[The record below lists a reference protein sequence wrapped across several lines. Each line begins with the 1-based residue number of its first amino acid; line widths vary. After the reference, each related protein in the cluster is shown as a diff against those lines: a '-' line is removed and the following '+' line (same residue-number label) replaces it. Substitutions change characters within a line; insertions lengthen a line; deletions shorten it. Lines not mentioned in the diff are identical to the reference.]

1 MQNSASRGVG
11 DICRVLAVSM
21 SVFLFAAG
29 LSQVHAQSTG
39 GNLSGTVIDQ
49 AAKPIE
55 NAAVEIKNE
64 VTGATSAASTDN
76 AGHFT
81 AAGLAPGSYSVTVS
95 SPGFA
100 LTTRPGAQIV
110 AGGTQEVSVTMSVES
125 VATTITV
132 SETVSLA
139 ASTAP
144 SGNTLEATSAR
155 TEITPEFIK
164 NFMSPVAD
172 YAEIVNYAPGT
183 FSLNPNG
190 IGLGQGKTFFRG
202 FSDGEYTMTFDGI
215 PFEDTNSPT
224 HHSWANFPSGW
235 TTGVDFDR
243 SAGLASDIGP
253 TNFGGSIHLLSPQ
266 LYPDPDILATVSY
279 GSWNT
284 RLLQLDADSG
294 FFGPDKKSSFLMDM
308 QQLLSAGYQTDN
320 FQKRVAGYGK
330 YQYRFS
336 DHTSLTLYGGLVD
349 IWTNTPNT
357 TNPTSAQVA
366 QYGDNFL
373 LQGNEFL
380 STGAPNPYYFGFNF
394 YHVQTDFEYAAF
406 NSDLGNGWKFDT
418 KAYTTRYWN
427 KQNYQNGVTVNLTT
441 SKPSGVD
448 KLNGYRHAGDTVTLS
463 NASKWGI
470 FRTGAWYDWAYTDR
484 YQVPS
489 NIETWQDTP
498 LPNFHEHFVTQS
510 FMPFAEFEW
519 HPMQKLVITAGVK
532 AADYNMTLNQYQ
544 DNGKTVGCLGG
555 TAATDPVTKAPICIG
570 GGAFTTHSQNWNNW
584 LPNLSAR
591 YFLRN
596 NWSTYAQFSEG
607 SVIPP
612 SAVFDT
618 LNGNP
623 TTPAKPQLAK
633 TYQVG
638 SVIKFR
644 RWTLDADAYYV
655 HFQNAYDSYIDP
667 LTNELVFIASGPIN
681 TKGIEAESNVIIGW
695 GLSLYLNASM
705 GSAKYQE
712 SRGFPN
718 GGLWEANS
726 PKNVETIALLW
737 RHKNWDLGFLD
748 KRVGTMYNDN
758 GSLVETINGIPLP
771 IPVNQ
776 AITIQPFTLLNFN
789 ANYTIKNQS
798 WLRGSRIGLAINN
811 LADSHNVVGVTPFT
825 AATATAAYV
834 PNGLDQLNL
843 LPGRSVMATLT
854 VGYAPRR

>member
-1 MQNSASRGVG
+1 MQNLPGQW
-11 DICRVLAVSM
+11 CRVFAVSIG
-21 SVFLFAAG
+21 VFLFGTG
-29 LSQVHAQSTG
+29 LGQAQAQSAG
-39 GNLSGTVIDQ
+39 GTLSGTIVDQ
-49 AAKPIE
+49 AGKPIE
-55 NAAVEIKNE
+55 NATVELKNE
-64 VTGATSAASTDN
+64 ATGTPSTVTTDN
-76 AGHFT
+76 AGHFSAT
-81 AAGLAPGSYSVTVS
+81 GLPPGGYTIIVS
-95 SPGFA
+95 AQGFA
-100 LTTRPGAQIV
+100 ETTRPGAKIT
-110 AGGTQEVSVTMSVES
+110 AGGTEDVSIPLSVQTLEQT
-125 VATTITV
+125 VTV
-132 SETVSLA
+132 SESISLA

-144 SGNTLEATSAR
+144 SGNTLEASSAR

-164 NFMSPVAD
+164 NFMSPIAD

-202 FSDGEYTMTFDGI
+202 FQDGEYTMTFDGI

-253 TNFGGSIHLLSPQ
+253 TNFGGSIHLESPQ
-266 LYPDPDILATVSY
+266 LFPDPDILGTISY

-294 FFGPDKKSSFLMDM
+294 FFGPDKKSSFLMDI
-308 QQLLSAGYQTDN
+308 QQLLSDGYQTDN

-336 DHTSLTLYGGLVD
+336 DRTSLTLYGGLVD

-357 TNPTSAQVA
+357 TNPTAAQVA

-394 YHVQTDFEYAAF
+394 YHVQTDFEYAAY
-406 NSDLGNGWKFDT
+406 NTDLGNGWKFDT

-427 KQNYQNGVTVNLTT
+427 KQNYQNGASVSLSLN
-441 SKPSGVD
+441 KPSGVD

-463 NASKWGI
+463 NTTRWGI

-489 NIETWQDTP
+489 NIITWQDTP
-498 LPNFHEHFVTQS
+498 LPNFHEHFITQS
-510 FMPFAEFEW
+510 FMPFAEYEW
-519 HPMQKLVITAGVK
+519 HPFQRFVITAGIK

-555 TAATDPVTKAPICIG
+555 LASTDPVTKAPICIG
-570 GGAFTTHSQNWNNW
+570 GGAFATHSINWNNW
-584 LPNLSAR
+584 LPNLSTR
-591 YFLRN
+591 YFFRS
-596 NWSTYAQFSEG
+596 NWSGYAQFSEG

-612 SAVFDT
+612 SAAFDT

-623 TTPAKPQLAK
+623 TTPPKPQLAK
-633 TYQVG
+633 TYQIG

-655 HFQNAYDSYIDP
+655 HFQNAFDSYTDP
-667 LTNELVFIASGPIN
+667 TTNELVFIPSGPLN
-681 TKGIEAESNVIIGW
+681 TRGIEAESNIIVGW
-695 GLSLYLNASM
+695 GFTLYLNGSM
-705 GSAKYQE
+705 GSTKYQE
-712 SRGFPN
+712 GNGFPN
-718 GGLWEANS
+718 GGLWEANA
-726 PKNVETIALLW
+726 PKNVETIALFW
-737 RHKNWDLGFLD
+737 RRKNWDVGLLD

-758 GSLVETINGIPLP
+758 GSLTEIVGGVPLP

-776 AITIQPFTLLNFN
+776 AITINPFTLVNFN
-789 ANYTIKNQS
+789 VNYTVKNQT

-811 LADSHNVVGVTPFT
+811 LADSHNIVGITPFT
-825 AATATAAYV
+825 AATTAAAYV
-834 PNGLDQLNL
+834 PNGGDQLNL
-843 LPGRSVMATLT
+843 LPGRSVMVTLT
-854 VGYAPRR
+854 AGYAPRR

>member
-1 MQNSASRGVG
+1 MNVSSRWSS
-11 DICRVLAVSM
+11 VLAVGIAAIM
-21 SVFLFAAG
+21 FAAG
-29 LSQVHAQSTG
+29 IGQLRAQSAG
-39 GNLSGTVIDQ
+39 GTLTGTVIDQ
-49 AAKPIE
+49 AGKAIQY
-55 NAAVEIKNE
+55 ATVEIKNDA
-64 VTGATSAASTDN
+64 TGSSTSATTDGE
-76 AGHFT
+76 GHFS
-81 AAGLAPGSYSVTVS
+81 AADLPPGSYSLAVS
-95 SPGFA
+95 AQGFA
-100 LTTRPGAQIV
+100 VTSRPGAQV
-110 AGGTQEVSVTMSVES
+110 AAGATRDVTIPLSVQTLE
-125 VATTITV
+125 TTITV
-132 SETVSLA
+132 SESVSLA

-164 NFMSPVAD
+164 NFMSPIAD

-294 FFGPDKKSSFLMDM
+294 FFGPDKKSSFLMDI
-308 QQLLSAGYQTDN
+308 QQLLSNGYQTDN

-336 DHTSLTLYGGLVD
+336 DRTSLTLYGGLVD

-394 YHVQTDFEYAAF
+394 YHVQTDFEYAAY
-406 NSDLGNGWKFDT
+406 NTDLGNGWKFDT

-427 KQNYQNGVTVNLTT
+427 KQNYQNGATVSLTT
-441 SKPSGVD
+441 AKPSGVD
-448 KLNGYRHAGDTVTLS
+448 KLNGYRHAGDTLTLS

-470 FRTGAWYDWAYTDR
+470 FRAGAWYDWAYTDR

-489 NIETWQDTP
+489 NVITWQDTP
-498 LPNFHEHFVTQS
+498 FPNFHEHFTTQS
-510 FMPFAEFEW
+510 FQPFAEYEW
-519 HPMQKLVITAGVK
+519 HPFQRFVITAGIK

-555 TAATDPVTKAPICIG
+555 TLGTQPGTGAPYCFG

-596 NWSTYAQFSEG
+596 NWSTYAQWSEG

-612 SAVFDT
+612 SAAFDT

-623 TTPAKPQLAK
+623 TTPPKPQLAK

-667 LTNELVFIASGPIN
+667 TTNELVFIASGPIN
-681 TKGIEAESNVIIGW
+681 TKGIEAESNVIVGW
-695 GLSLYLNASM
+695 GFSLYLNGSM

-712 SRGFPN
+712 GGGFPN

-758 GSLVETINGIPLP
+758 GSLTELVGGVPIPV
-771 IPVNQ
+771 PVNQ
-776 AITIQPFTLLNFN
+776 AITINPFTVLNFN
-789 ANYTIKNQS
+789 ANYTVKNQS

-811 LADSHNVVGVTPFT
+811 LADSHNIVGVTPFT
-825 AATATAAYV
+825 AATTTAAYV
-834 PNGLDQLNL
+834 PNGGDQLNL
-843 LPGRSVMATLT
+843 LPGRSVMVTLT
-854 VGYAPRR
+854 AGWAPRR